1 MLLFSSSFPYLFI
14 DSLLVYVHDVSPKKK
29 ARNNATEYF
38 NMKLQSNSEN
48 YQAVSF
54 NVNTHSVFQEAALS
68 KSPVKLK
75 CFKRKANLRD
85 NNIQDIEV
93 NKNTQVLPMA
103 SASFDFKPLAVKIAA
118 KRSIKDIK
126 STGYDRQM
134 VSVHGYVNIDNT
146 YVTIVELKT
155 AVKRRECF
163 LNDDSAIM
171 MLSLWGDA
179 IDKVRESGC
188 YEFSNVSIRDI
199 GLDEP
204 VLSTT
209 SDTTISQLSKKVKQ
223 MNPGYQLY
231 TVKPFPILNFSI
243 STKQHRC
250 VKCNVTVN
258 QPAAK
263 IASEFFKCSECH
275 ASSRFPKL
283 TVA

>member
-1 MLLFSSSFPYLFI
+1 
-14 DSLLVYVHDVSPKKK
+14 
-29 ARNNATEYF
+29 
-38 NMKLQSNSEN
+38 
-48 YQAVSF
+48 
-54 NVNTHSVFQEAALS
+54 
-68 KSPVKLK
+68 
-75 CFKRKANLRD
+75 
-85 NNIQDIEV
+85 
-93 NKNTQVLPMA
+93 MA
-103 SASFDFKPLAVKIAA
+103 SASFNFKPLAVKIAA

-163 LNDDSAIM
+163 LNNDSAIM

-250 VKCNVTVN
+250 VKCKATVN
-258 QPAAK
+258 QPAAE

-275 ASSRFPKL
+275 ASSRFSKL
-283 TVA
+283 TVARTVKVTFDNTSEEVTIFPYQLQEYCNKFGVNIDDEDAVTESFLKDEVTRIVVNRKNICVCFE